1 MTTPLPRRPRLVGPD
16 GVRFRDL
23 NGNGRMDPYEDPR
36 LDVEARV
43 EDLLDRLSLEE
54 KVGLMFHTVIEAG
67 ADGTVIE
74 SAGAIS
80 KSPTSV
86 VVLAKHLNHFN
97 VHALDDPRMAA
108 RWHNAL
114 QSVAEGAPH
123 GIPVTISSDPRHA
136 FIENAGVSFTAKAFS
151 QWPEPLGLA
160 ALRDADAVREFA
172 DIARQ
177 EYVAVGIRAALHPT
191 LDLATE
197 PRWGRQAGT
206 FGQDT
211 ALVTELGTAYLEGF
225 QQKVLGPDSVACTSK
240 HFPGG
245 GPQQDG
251 EDAHFPY
258 GREQVYPGGRFAEHL
273 APFPAAIEAGT
284 AAIMPYYGMPVGLEV
299 DGEPIEQVGF
309 AFNAQVVTG
318 MLREQLGYE
327 GVVLTDWELV
337 NDNHVGDQVL
347 PARAWGVEHLD
358 PHERMERILAAGAD
372 QFGGEECVDVLLDL
386 VAQGRV
392 TESRVDASARRLLAV
407 KFRLG
412 LFDDPFVDEDA
423 AARTVGRE
431 DFRAAGY
438 DAQARSVTVLANDS
452 EGAGPVLPLAGGLRI
467 YAENVTREV
476 VARHGIPVDRPEDA
490 DVALV
495 RLMAPYEPRADLF
508 LESWF
513 HQGSLEF
520 APGLVVR
527 MQRIAAHCPLVIDVV
542 LDRPAVLTPLLP
554 VAGAVVA
561 SYGTS
566 DDALLEAL
574 TGAIPPR
581 GRLPFDL
588 PRSMDQVRAHGE
600 DVPGYDDPLF
610 PFGHGLSI

>member
-386 VAQGRV
+386 LAQGRV

-452 EGAGPVLPLAGGLRI
+452 ADAGPVLPLAGGLRI

>member
-1 MTTPLPRRPRLVGPD
+1 M
-16 GVRFRDL
+16 
-23 NGNGRMDPYEDPR
+23 
-36 LDVEARV
+36 
-43 EDLLDRLSLEE
+43 
-54 KVGLMFHTVIEAG
+54 
-67 ADGTVIE
+67 
-74 SAGAIS
+74 
-80 KSPTSV
+80 
-86 VVLAKHLNHFN
+86 
-97 VHALDDPRMAA
+97 
-108 RWHNAL
+108 
-114 QSVAEGAPH
+114 
-123 GIPVTISSDPRHA
+123 TISTDPRHA
-136 FIENAGVSFTAKAFS
+136 FIENAGVSFTAKSFS

-197 PRWGRQAGT
+197 PRWARQAGT
-206 FGQDT
+206 FGQDP

-225 QQKVLGPDSVACTSK
+225 QQKVLGPDSVACTAK

-245 GPQQDG
+245 GPQKDG

-273 APFPAAIEAGT
+273 APFPAVIEAGT

-309 AFNAQVVTG
+309 GFNAQVVTG
-318 MLREQLGYE
+318 MLREQLGYD

-412 LFDDPFVDEDA
+412 PV
-423 AARTVGRE
+423 RRPVRRRGR
-431 DFRAAGY
+431 RGAHRRPRGLPG
-438 DAQARSVTVLANDS
+438 RRLR
-452 EGAGPVLPLAGGLRI
+452 GAGPFG
-467 YAENVTREV
+467 
-476 VARHGIPVDRPEDA
+476 H
-490 DVALV
+490 
-495 RLMAPYEPRADLF
+495 
-508 LESWF
+508 
-513 HQGSLEF
+513 
-520 APGLVVR
+520 
-527 MQRIAAHCPLVIDVV
+527 
-542 LDRPAVLTPLLP
+542 
-554 VAGAVVA
+554 
-561 SYGTS
+561 
-566 DDALLEAL
+566 
-574 TGAIPPR
+574 
-581 GRLPFDL
+581 
-588 PRSMDQVRAHGE
+588 RAHQR
-600 DVPGYDDPLF
+600 
-610 PFGHGLSI
+610 FGGCRSRSSRSRAACGSTPRT